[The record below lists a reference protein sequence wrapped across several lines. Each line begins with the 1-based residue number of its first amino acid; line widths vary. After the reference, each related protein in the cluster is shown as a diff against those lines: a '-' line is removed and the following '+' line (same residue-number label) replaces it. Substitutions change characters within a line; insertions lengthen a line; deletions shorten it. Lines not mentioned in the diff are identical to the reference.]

1 MAVSFKPEHTRGS
14 EYNFFPEQIKT
25 NPSLNG
31 RHDLPNID
39 WLVASILERGQ
50 DTPVI
55 IRKDGDMPVLTS
67 GYSRFRA
74 VSHINKHKLAP
85 VKMRLRCVFRQEDER
100 GGYLGNIAENH
111 FRNQTTQLDDAYNI
125 KTLINRYN
133 MTEEEVSDFYFPT
146 AKTKEEKKDSLKW
159 VRDRAGLACLSPEAE
174 TALKEGRLKLPAA
187 KAIAKLSEE
196 QQRAAVKGNGQIKT
210 RDIRE
215 ASGKPKPPSLR
226 EALKGVVDSGKFQGI
241 GGKQV
246 EASDDML
253 EFLALLIWPAKGKK
267 KGDAA

>member
-1 MAVSFKPEHTRGS
+1 MAVSFKPECTRGS
-14 EYNFFPEQIKT
+14 EYNFFPDQIKT

-39 WLVASILERGQ
+39 WLIASILERGQ

-67 GYSRFRA
+67 GYSRYRA

-111 FRNQTTQLDDAYNI
+111 FRNQTTPLDDAYNI

-133 MTEEEVSDFYFPT
+133 MTEEEVAGFYFPT
-146 AKTKEEKKDSLKW
+146 AKTKEEQKDALKW
-159 VRDRAGLACLSPEAE
+159 VRDRSALAQLSKEAE
-174 TALKEGRLKLPAA
+174 QALKEGRLKLPAA

-196 QQRAAVKGNGQIKT
+196 QQREAVKGNAKVKASA
-210 RDIRE
+210 IRE
-215 ASGKPKPPSLR
+215 ASGKPKPASLKDR
-226 EALKGVVDSGKFQGI
+226 LKSVINQGWYPGPNGKE
-241 GGKQV
+241 V
-246 EASDDML
+246 ECSI
-253 EFLALLIWPAKGKK
+253 ELLDWLGRLVN
-267 KGDAA
+267 